1 MQVMRPQAVE
11 GGAGEGSQCRSCMG
25 RKGLVSTPL
34 VLRPGS
40 SDGGGQYK
48 ECQRVTEGYGI
59 RRCPPSCQRVQEG
72 GAGEKPSCADRM
84 KCALPLL
91 TCSSSGMMAPAT
103 ENGVLASSSML
114 GVVKGETMT
123 CRGGKSQC
131 VEVSPRDDTFT
142 LRRIEKLK
150 SQ

>member
-1 MQVMRPQAVE
+1 
-11 GGAGEGSQCRSCMG
+11 
-25 RKGLVSTPL
+25 
-34 VLRPGS
+34 
-40 SDGGGQYK
+40 
-48 ECQRVTEGYGI
+48 
-59 RRCPPSCQRVQEG
+59 
-72 GAGEKPSCADRM
+72 
-84 KCALPLL
+84 
-91 TCSSSGMMAPAT
+91 MMAPAT